1 MKKIICAVSALM
13 VSTVVVVG
21 LCSFTSKTEV
31 KSDICTEVSCQGKHC
46 SYTVG
51 CDCSG
56 FAPKTNGD
64 EWEKAYCK
72 RCGHHKRYH
81 K

>member
-31 KSDICTEVSCQGKHC
+31 KSDVCTEVSCQGKHC
-46 SYTVG
+46 NGTVG
-51 CDCSG
+51 CDCPG
-56 FAPKTNGD
+56 FSPIQHK
-64 EWEKAYCK
+64 EVWKQAYC
-72 RCGHHKRYH
+72 RHCGHHRSSH

>member
-1 MKKIICAVSALM
+1 MTAL
-13 VSTVVVVG
+13 TVTGVAIANAA
-21 LCSFTSKTEV
+21 
-31 KSDICTEVSCQGKHC
+31 SDNSNERNYKMEATNLHSQGKHC
-46 SYTVG
+46 NGTVG

-56 FAPKTNGD
+56 FSPKTNGD

-72 RCGHHKRYH
+72 KCGHKKLYH